1 MNATADLMVGGIPAF
16 HNIWVCTDVEVVV
29 DVVGVSMAEGA
40 RWDVDVLVELGDIA
54 AVWYIVPEKAKDS
67 TA

>member
-1 MNATADLMVGGIPAF
+1 MNDTADLMVGCIPAF

-29 DVVGVSMAEGA
+29 DVVGVSIAEG
-40 RWDVDVLVELGDIA
+40 DVDVLVELGDIA
-54 AVWYIVPEKAKDS
+54 AVWYIVQKKAENS